1 MKTNEQKFAELTTYM
16 ADVAH
21 SAAKEKGFYGAYDAV
36 KFAASTCGLSPE
48 KLTVQLDQACLAR
61 VMSEVGEA
69 VEALRH
75 GNPPAEKIKGH
86 THEEEELADTFIR
99 LLDYCGFKG
108 YDIGAAIIKKMVY
121 NEGRAY
127 LHGKNS

>member
-21 SAAKEKGFYGAYDAV
+21 CAAKEKGFYAPYESIQ
-36 KFAASTCGLSPE
+36 FAAEFGISAERLA
-48 KLTVQLDQACLAR
+48 VQLDQACLAR

-75 GNPPAEKIKGH
+75 GNPPAEKIHGH

-99 LLDYCGFKG
+99 LLDYCGHKG
-108 YDIGAAIIKKMVY
+108 YDIGAAIIKKMAY
-121 NEGRAY
+121 NEGRPF

>member
-21 SAAKEKGFYGAYDAV
+21 CAAKEKGFYDSYGAMVGISSERLA
-36 KFAASTCGLSPE
+36 
-48 KLTVQLDQACLAR
+48 VQLDQACLAR

-75 GNPPAEKIKGH
+75 GNPPAEKIRGH

-99 LLDYCGFKG
+99 LLDYCGHKG
-108 YDIGAAIIKKMVY
+108 YDIGAAIIKKMAY
-121 NEGRAY
+121 NEGRPF